1 MVSEVQVALLRGIN
15 VGGRNI
21 LPMAELRSALEASG
35 LSDVRTYIQSGNVV
49 FRSAE
54 PEPATTVGAIIRES
68 FGFDVPVIV
77 RSLGDLERIAG
88 AHPDLGGDVP
98 PKWLHVFLLDRPGEP
113 GGAPDPERFGA
124 DRFVLDGSE
133 LYATYPNG
141 SGRSKLTIDVV
152 ERSFEV
158 VATARN
164 VSTLDAIVALGHRP

>member
-1 MVSEVQVALLRGIN
+1 M
-15 VGGRNI
+15 
-21 LPMAELRSALEASG
+21 
-35 LSDVRTYIQSGNVV
+35 
-49 FRSAE
+49 
-54 PEPATTVGAIIRES
+54 
-68 FGFDVPVIV
+68 PVIV